1 MNIFNNN
8 NNLNKNDINIIMIFK
23 FYRFNKLINYE
34 ILILNKFSI
43 VLNFSIKKEN
53 LNKALMA
60 LLVLLV
66 YLYLHI

>member
-43 VLNFSIKKEN
+43 VFNFSIKKEN
-53 LNKALMA
+53 LNQ
-60 LLVLLV
+60 V
-66 YLYLHI
+66 